1 MAPRV
6 LEATTWTPGWNQ
18 SLQPWPNHLGSQHPP
33 PEHQMP
39 PEFDAQKMTVAS
51 HLSSFDISWG
61 LFRFVWTSI
70 AVAKHCGTCDACLFC
85 LFSSQNVFANPKRH
99 SYIYIY
105 ICVGVYVLQSQFSP
119 IRLINMTEPVYT
131 IIHQP
136 VHLESCTLIAKRQ
149 HSKTQNSRE

>member
-70 AVAKHCGTCDACLFC
+70 AVAKHCGTCDVYSVYFHLRMF
-85 LFSSQNVFANPKRH
+85 LQTQRDTV
-99 SYIYIY
+99 IYIY
-105 ICVGVYVLQSQFSP
+105 VCVGVYVLQSQFSP